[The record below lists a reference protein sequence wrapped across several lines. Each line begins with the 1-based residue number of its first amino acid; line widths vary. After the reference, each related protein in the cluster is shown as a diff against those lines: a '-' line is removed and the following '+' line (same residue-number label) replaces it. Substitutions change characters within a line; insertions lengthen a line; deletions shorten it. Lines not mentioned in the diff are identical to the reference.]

1 MNQHQPSTQIP
12 SRRLIKI
19 ESVSSSLSTKALQV
33 QSVSDSLTNP
43 INNQSFLTSYL
54 TNSTNVH
61 SSTVIKSEKGKP
73 SVFLCPATYNS
84 SPLRHSNVGGLSSFP
99 STKLLSLKP
108 STPSTPR
115 KQIKI
120 ENETPSTSNSSKRVK
135 HEAFSSNDSA
145 KRIKYEASS
154 EISSMEPSSPRLMK
168 VTATPSIK
176 ELITDFVSQTNFGA
190 ESALNSVASSTMKSA
205 GIGTDDPK
213 MNAFLSLAS
222 CKFMHDIV
230 SDAMK
235 YSKMEDSS
243 KTKKAEEKKCLKM
256 EHLAPCLAEYGI
268 KPVLQK
274 ELPKNVSN

>member
-1 MNQHQPSTQIP
+1 MNSDMNPHQPSTPIP

-19 ESVSSSLSTKALQV
+19 ESLSSSLSTKALQV

-43 INNQSFLTSYL
+43 INNQSFLASYL
-54 TNSTNVH
+54 TNSTNAH
-61 SSTVIKSEKGKP
+61 SSTVIKSEKGRP
-73 SVFLCPATYNS
+73 SVFLSAATYNS

-108 STPSTPR
+108 STQSTPR

-135 HEAFSSNDSA
+135 HEAFPSNDST
-145 KRIKYEASS
+145 KRIKYE
-154 EISSMEPSSPRLMK
+154 ISSMKPSSPRLMK

-176 ELITDFVSQTNFGA
+176 ELITEFVSQTNFGA

-222 CKFMHDIV
+222 CKFVHDIV
-230 SDAMK
+230 RDAMK

-243 KTKKAEEKKCLKM
+243 ETKKAEEKKCLKM

-268 KPVLQK
+268 RIVPQMEIK
-274 ELPKNVSN
+274 KNKSN